1 MQNLSFSAK
10 YSAGRK
16 KTLQFILVWGI
27 IHSVKRNEAQLM
39 KKKIRWITE
48 TGIMLALLVIL
59 QAVTKSAGQLITG
72 SCVNAVL
79 AVSVLV
85 SGLPSGLTVA
95 LVSPFV
101 AFLLGIGPQLL
112 PIVPAIAL
120 GNTVSV
126 LMLGRLCGRKPP
138 VWRRVLAVAGSAG
151 AKFLTLYLVVVKL
164 LCSILPLK
172 QPQIATFST
181 MFAWPQLI
189 TALIGGAAALM
200 IVPVI
205 RKALHR

>member
-1 MQNLSFSAK
+1 MKN
-10 YSAGRK
+10 
-16 KTLQFILVWGI
+16 KT
-27 IHSVKRNEAQLM
+27 
-39 KKKIRWITE
+39 RWITE
-48 TGIMLALLVIL
+48 TAIMLALLVIL
-59 QAVTKSAGQLITG
+59 QAVTKSAGQIVTG

-85 SGLPSGLTVA
+85 AGLSSGLTVA
-95 LVSPFV
+95 LISPFV

-120 GNTVSV
+120 GNGVYV
-126 LMLGRLCGRKPP
+126 LMMGRLCGKKLPM
-138 VWRRVLAVAGSAG
+138 WRQTLALLGSAG

-189 TALIGGAAALM
+189 TALIGGTAALLIAPM
-200 IVPVI
+200 IC
-205 RKALHR
+205 KALTRSHLLQRSIYDGKRKHDSRRRGSQHSDPD

>member
-1 MQNLSFSAK
+1 MKN
-10 YSAGRK
+10 
-16 KTLQFILVWGI
+16 KT
-27 IHSVKRNEAQLM
+27 
-39 KKKIRWITE
+39 RWITE
-48 TGIMLALLVIL
+48 TAIMLALLVIL
-59 QAVTKSAGQLITG
+59 QAVTKSAGQIVTG

-85 SGLPSGLTVA
+85 SGLSSGLTVA
-95 LVSPFV
+95 LISPFA

-120 GNTVSV
+120 GNAVFV
-126 LMLGRLCGRKPP
+126 LMLSRLCGKNPP
-138 VWRRVLAVAGSAG
+138 VWRKALAVAGSAG
-151 AKFLTLYLVVVKL
+151 AKFLSLHLVIVRF
-164 LCSILPLK
+164 LCNVLPLK

-181 MFAWPQLI
+181 MFTWPQLI
-189 TALIGGAAALM
+189 TALIGGIAALL

>member
-1 MQNLSFSAK
+1 MKN
-10 YSAGRK
+10 
-16 KTLQFILVWGI
+16 KT
-27 IHSVKRNEAQLM
+27 
-39 KKKIRWITE
+39 RWITE
-48 TGIMLALLVIL
+48 TAIMLALLVIL
-59 QAVTKSAGQLITG
+59 QAVTKSAGQIVTG

-85 SGLPSGLTVA
+85 GGLSSGLTVA
-95 LVSPFV
+95 LISPFA

-120 GNTVSV
+120 GNGVYV
-126 LMLGRLCGRKPP
+126 LLLSRLCGKKLPL
-138 VWRRVLAVAGSAG
+138 WRQALALLGSAG
-151 AKFLTLYLVVVKL
+151 AKFLMLYLVVVKL

-189 TALIGGAAALM
+189 TALIGGAAALL
-200 IVPVI
+200 IVPAI
-205 RKALHR
+205 RKALKR

>member
-1 MQNLSFSAK
+1 MKNK
-10 YSAGRK
+10 
-16 KTLQFILVWGI
+16 
-27 IHSVKRNEAQLM
+27 IH
-39 KKKIRWITE
+39 WITE
-48 TGIMLALLVIL
+48 TAIMLALLVIL
-59 QAVTKSAGQLITG
+59 QAVTKSAGQLVTG

-79 AVSVLV
+79 AVSVLM
-85 SGLPSGLTVA
+85 SGFFSGLTVA

-120 GNTVSV
+120 GNGIYV
-126 LMLGRLCGRKPP
+126 LMLSRLCGKKSP
-138 VWRRVLAVAGSAG
+138 VWRKALALCGAAG
-151 AKFLTLYLVVVKL
+151 AKFLTLYLLVVKL

-172 QPQIATFST
+172 QPQIETFST

-189 TALIGGAAALM
+189 TALIGGMIALL

>member
-1 MQNLSFSAK
+1 MNH
-10 YSAGRK
+10 
-16 KTLQFILVWGI
+16 KT
-27 IHSVKRNEAQLM
+27 
-39 KKKIRWITE
+39 RWITE
-48 TGIMLALLVIL
+48 TAVLLALLVIL
-59 QAVTKSAGQLITG
+59 QAVTKNAGQLITG

-79 AVSVLV
+79 AVSVLAA
-85 SGLPSGLTVA
+85 GLSSGLTVA
-95 LVSPFV
+95 LISPFV

-120 GNTVSV
+120 GNAVYV
-126 LMLGRLCGRKPP
+126 LMLGCLIGKKVGMWRKG
-138 VWRRVLAVAGSAG
+138 LALLGSAG
-151 AKFLTLYLVVVKL
+151 AKFLTLYLVVVKF

-172 QPQIATFST
+172 APQVATFST

-189 TALIGGAAALM
+189 TALIGGAAALL